1 MSQQAI
7 DYITGKIV
15 LDASFREALMA
26 DPDQTLSGFDL
37 SESEKAWLKRID
49 YETMETLAQTL
60 ALCEAKINPTN
71 RSRNLYL
78 HTKREVE
85 K

>member
-1 MSQQAI
+1 VSQRAI

-26 DPDQTLSGFDL
+26 DPDRVLSGFDL

-60 ALCEAKINPTN
+60 ALCISKINPVN
-71 RSRNLYL
+71 RS
-78 HTKREVE
+78 
-85 K
+85 